1 MYKAFALVV
10 GILRNSL
17 TKQQQKM
24 LLVQRFSFSLF
35 STYELEVI
43 LFEPLTLNPRSVNR
57 YVLQRFCN
65 RWALR
70 GTGQYR
76 DRRPSCSQQNEQKKN
91 SAFTDYI

>member
-1 MYKAFALVV
+1 MSRPMRYRDGRVDVKAFALVV

-17 TKQQQKM
+17 TKQQQGM

-70 GTGQYR
+70 GTGQ
-76 DRRPSCSQQNEQKKN
+76 
-91 SAFTDYI
+91 

>member
-43 LFEPLTLNPRSVNR
+43 LFEPLSKNNKINHLVSDHQGVPHAVSNRSESVGLVSVR
-57 YVLQRFCN
+57 Q
-65 RWALR
+65 
-70 GTGQYR
+70 
-76 DRRPSCSQQNEQKKN
+76 
-91 SAFTDYI
+91 